1 MSFLKWLGLFV
12 ALAIGFFANQIIDQT
27 TASDIA
33 VEYCYLSSK
42 DCEQENVH
50 MQLAL
55 DDTRPMQPNRLT
67 ITWPSMEQKKLTLT
81 LRGLEMEM
89 GIVKIPLEFIGNQT
103 YQADLVLP
111 ICAQSQMTWIGELS
125 DGVLTVNPA
134 IRAQQ

>member
-111 ICAQSQMTWIGELS
+111 ICTQSQMTWIGELS
-125 DGVLTVNPA
+125 DGVVTVNPA